1 MGIMPNPWMQ
11 EHLTDYYV
19 KQAKREGYPS
29 RAAYKLLELQE
40 KDKLIIPGMRIVD
53 LGAAPGGWSLV
64 AMELLA
70 GRGQVIALDRLVMT
84 PPAGVH
90 FIQGDFTE
98 TVVLEELMAYLN
110 NQRVDLVL
118 SDMAPNITGQKSV
131 DQPKSMYLAE
141 LAADFAQQVLRP
153 GGKFL
158 IKLFQGEGVDA
169 FIAGLRKP
177 FSLVKVRKPKA
188 SRSRSPEI
196 YVLAQGFRG

>member
-1 MGIMPNPWMQ
+1 MQ
-11 EHLTDYYV
+11 EHLSDYYV
-19 KQAKREGYPS
+19 KQAKRDGYPS

-53 LGAAPGGWSLV
+53 LGAAPGGWSKV
-64 AMELLA
+64 AMELLH
-70 GRGQVIALDRLVMT
+70 GKGQVVALDILAMT
-84 PPAGVH
+84 PPTGVH

-98 TVVLEELMAYLN
+98 ASALAELMAYLN
-110 NQRVDLVL
+110 NQAVDLVL

-158 IKLFQGEGVDA
+158 IKLFQGEGVDV
-169 FIAGLRKP
+169 FIAGLRKQ
-177 FSLVKVRKPKA
+177 FTQVKVRKPKA

-196 YVLAQGFRG
+196 YVLAQGFRP